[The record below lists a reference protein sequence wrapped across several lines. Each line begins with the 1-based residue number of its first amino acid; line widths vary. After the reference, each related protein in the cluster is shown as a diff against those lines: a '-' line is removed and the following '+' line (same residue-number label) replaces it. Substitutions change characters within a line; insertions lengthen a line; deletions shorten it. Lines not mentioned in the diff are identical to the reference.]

1 MPQVTHGAQRALQTT
16 PRNKKTWAAVEF
28 GIQAMM
34 NAAMLAWMERKPE
47 EEILAD
53 EVGII
58 IGTSAHITFMHTDM
72 SIGEP
77 TSY

>member
-1 MPQVTHGAQRALQTT
+1 MTHGAQLALQTT
-16 PRNKKTWAAVEF
+16 LRNKKTWAMAEF
-28 GIQAMM
+28 GIEQMM
-34 NAAMLAWMERKPE
+34 RAAMCAWMERKPE

-58 IGTSAHITFMHTDM
+58 IGTSTHITFMHTDM

>member
-1 MPQVTHGAQRALQTT
+1 MT
-16 PRNKKTWAAVEF
+16 EF
-28 GIQAMM
+28 GIEHMM
-34 NAAMLAWMERKPE
+34 RAAMRAWMERKPE

>member
-1 MPQVTHGAQRALQTT
+1 MA
-16 PRNKKTWAAVEF
+16 EF
-28 GIQAMM
+28 GIEQMM
-34 NAAMLAWMERKPE
+34 RAAMCAWMERKPE

-58 IGTSAHITFMHTDM
+58 IGTSAHITIMHTDM